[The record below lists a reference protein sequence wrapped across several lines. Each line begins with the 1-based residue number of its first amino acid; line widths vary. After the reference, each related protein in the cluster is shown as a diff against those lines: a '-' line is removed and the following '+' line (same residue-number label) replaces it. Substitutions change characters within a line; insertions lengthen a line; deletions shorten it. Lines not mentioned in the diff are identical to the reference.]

1 MIDTENLFKS
11 PEDIERMTAPYM
23 TEDSLFGYT
32 SHFSYK
38 NFLDT
43 EKVAA
48 CREQI
53 TQTNGLIVLCGHG
66 AAEVYP
72 HPDLLMYV
80 DMARW
85 EIQQR
90 FRRKEVN
97 GLGVNDKEVAPSL
110 QTRLFYRLD
119 SMR

>member
-53 TQTNGLIVLCGHG
+53 TQTKASVPCEL
-66 AAEVYP
+66 AAAASARSAST
-72 HPDLLMYV
+72 YV
-80 DMARW
+80 R
-85 EIQQR
+85 
-90 FRRKEVN
+90 
-97 GLGVNDKEVAPSL
+97 
-110 QTRLFYRLD
+110 
-119 SMR
+119 